1 MNRLLKPWFDQ
12 ENKQDYF
19 CCMWNLTREC
29 NSCCVGC
36 PFHNNINN
44 RLIDPKKVITF
55 ISNNFN
61 FNTNYNQIILF
72 GGEPTLHKQFNYII
86 TELSKLKFKNKIIF
100 SNFSADIDTYND
112 CLFKDYT
119 LILTYHNNIFQN
131 IEQFIEKIIKL
142 KLTNYSIILM
152 RDEKTNYNYNKLI
165 SYVPKEKINIVST
178 HKEKNNLVDS
188 HHVIQNYNC
197 ITIDEFGR
205 GKTWSDVIESNKN
218 CFTGYSCTA
227 GKLSFFIE
235 ENGDIFPCHGIAQDY
250 YIKNKNSSYLYGNI
264 DELYKSKLNFDKCT
278 ICPQKAC
285 RFELF
290 LTKELIE

>member
-1 MNRLLKPWFDQ
+1 MKPWFDQ

-165 SYVPKEKINIVST
+165 SYVPKEKINIIST

-188 HHVIQNYNC
+188 SIVIQ
-197 ITIDEFGR
+197 
-205 GKTWSDVIESNKN
+205 
-218 CFTGYSCTA
+218 
-227 GKLSFFIE
+227 L
-235 ENGDIFPCHGIAQDY
+235 
-250 YIKNKNSSYLYGNI
+250 
-264 DELYKSKLNFDKCT
+264 
-278 ICPQKAC
+278 
-285 RFELF
+285 
-290 LTKELIE
+290 

>member
-1 MNRLLKPWFDQ
+1 
-12 ENKQDYF
+12 
-19 CCMWNLTREC
+19 
-29 NSCCVGC
+29 
-36 PFHNNINN
+36 
-44 RLIDPKKVITF
+44 
-55 ISNNFN
+55 
-61 FNTNYNQIILF
+61 
-72 GGEPTLHKQFNYII
+72 
-86 TELSKLKFKNKIIF
+86 
-100 SNFSADIDTYND
+100 
-112 CLFKDYT
+112 
-119 LILTYHNNIFQN
+119 
-131 IEQFIEKIIKL
+131 
-142 KLTNYSIILM
+142 M

-188 HHVIQNYNC
+188 HHVIQNHNC
-197 ITIDEFGR
+197 ITIDESGR

-278 ICPQKAC
+278 VCPQKAC